1 MTRQEIK
8 TELLLLPKSERVSLA
23 HWLLATVLNI
33 PMIDSASDE
42 ETETPSDD
50 NPLVKIAG
58 IFSGGPGDS
67 AERAE
72 EILAAEVSPIYGLGV
87 R

>member
-1 MTRQEIK
+1 MTKQELQ
-8 TELLLLPKSERVSLA
+8 TELLSLPKSERISLA

-33 PMIDSASDE
+33 PAVEIAPS
-42 ETETPSDD
+42 ETAPDN
-50 NPLVKIAG
+50 NPLLKVAG

-67 AERAE
+67 AERVE
-72 EILAAEVSPIYGLGV
+72 EILAAEVSPVYGLGV